1 MCVCVRACVRAAQQD
16 NTALMQAA
24 LKGNGEIAAAL
35 IGDGQ
40 ANVNVGDYFDGET
53 AAMKAAQKNSA
64 GVLRLLLESGK
75 CVITLKHKQTGKTAL
90 DYAKRKGAAEC
101 VALLEEYQK
110 DTPRFGS

>member
-1 MCVCVRACVRAAQQD
+1 MVPVGGRSRAAD
-16 NTALMQAA
+16 ALVFFQKNRD
-24 LKGNGEIAAAL
+24 LV
-35 IGDGQ
+35 
-40 ANVNVGDYFDGET
+40 NVNVGDYFDGET

-75 CVITLKHKQTGKTAL
+75 CDITLKHKQTGKTAL

-101 VALLEEYQK
+101 VALLEDYQK